1 MNPSAERQM
10 NPIGKRI
17 LALFDELE
25 RDSLDL
31 HTLLEFIGGNPPA
44 EREAV
49 FDSVAQLIREGLLKP
64 GEGGDFYQRTE
75 DGRLAAAGPRE
86 VTLYTRANCHL
97 CEEAKAAM
105 APALREFSAKLHEVD
120 IDRDETLRA
129 RYTNDVPVIFIGPRK
144 VAKHRLDAAEFR
156 RQLERSGA

>member
-1 MNPSAERQM
+1 MNPATERQM

-17 LALFDELE
+17 LALYDELE

-31 HTLLEFIGGNPPA
+31 HTMLEFVGGNPPA
-44 EREAV
+44 DREAV
-49 FDSVAQLIREGLLKP
+49 IDVVTQLVDEGLLKP

-75 DGRLAAAGPRE
+75 DGRLAVASPRD

-97 CEEAKAAM
+97 CDEAKAAM
-105 APALREFSAKLHEVD
+105 APALRDFSAKLREVD
-120 IDRDETLRA
+120 IDRDETSRE

-144 VAKHRLDAAEFR
+144 FAKHRLDAAEFR
-156 RQLERSGA
+156 RQLERA

>member
-1 MNPSAERQM
+1 M

-17 LALFDELE
+17 LALYDELE

-31 HTLLEFIGGNPPA
+31 HTMLEFVGGNPPA
-44 EREAV
+44 DREAV
-49 FDSVAQLIREGLLKP
+49 IDVVTQLVDEGLLKP

-75 DGRLAAAGPRE
+75 DGRLAVASPRD

-97 CEEAKAAM
+97 CDEAKAAM
-105 APALREFSAKLHEVD
+105 APALRDFSAKLREVD
-120 IDRDETLRA
+120 IDRDETSRE

-144 VAKHRLDAAEFR
+144 FAKHRLDAAEFR
-156 RQLERSGA
+156 RQLERA

>member
-1 MNPSAERQM
+1 M

-49 FDSVAQLIREGLLKP
+49 FDVVTQLIRKGLLKP

-75 DGRLAAAGPRE
+75 DGRLAAAGPRD

-97 CEEAKAAM
+97 CDEAKAAM
-105 APALREFSAKLHEVD
+105 APALREFSAKLREVD
-120 IDRDETLRA
+120 IDSDETLRA

-144 VAKHRLDAAEFR
+144 VAKHKLDPADFR
-156 RQLERSGA
+156 RQLERS